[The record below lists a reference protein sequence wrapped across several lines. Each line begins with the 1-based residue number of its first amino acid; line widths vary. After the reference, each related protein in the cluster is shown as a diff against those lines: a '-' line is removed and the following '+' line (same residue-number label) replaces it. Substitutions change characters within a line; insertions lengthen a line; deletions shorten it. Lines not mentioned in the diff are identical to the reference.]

1 MKVAALALFG
11 IVLAT
16 ATQAADLR
24 VIGEPRRALVSERL
38 VVDCDCNG
46 LPWGGLRKRYHA
58 GLPWGG
64 LRKTCAPVR
73 PVRGVVLMRKG

>member
-1 MKVAALALFG
+1 MKVVALALFG
-11 IVLAT
+11 TILAST
-16 ATQAADLR
+16 TQAADLR
-24 VIGEPRRALVSERL
+24 VIGEPRRALVSDGL
-38 VVDCDCNG
+38 VVDCDCNA

-73 PVRGVVLMRKG
+73 PVRRVVLMRKG